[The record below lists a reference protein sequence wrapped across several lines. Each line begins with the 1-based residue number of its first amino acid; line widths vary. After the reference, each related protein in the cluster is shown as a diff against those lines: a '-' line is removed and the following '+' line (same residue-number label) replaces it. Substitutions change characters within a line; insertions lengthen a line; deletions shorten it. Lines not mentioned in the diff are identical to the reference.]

1 MKRPDRSLFLVG
13 LGSVAA
19 LVALESG
26 ARAQQGEMQKNAEG
40 RSGQVTRPADPPDP
54 GEATKRSEPSAPQE
68 AAGDRETTQPM
79 GQMTAE
85 LTSVPA
91 TVEEV
96 DRRNRKLTLKDP
108 GANRFT
114 VQVPASVV
122 GLEDLEK
129 GDRID
134 LSYYQE
140 TAVALPPP
148 GSPAAAQPREVISHT
163 VAPGV
168 MAREVTAK
176 ASVTAVN
183 TKESTVA
190 VKLPDGTSRTINV
203 YDADLKKR
211 MANLKPGDAVVV
223 THTEAVAAAIRPRA
237 SKESP

>member
-1 MKRPDRSLFLVG
+1 MKRLDRNLFLVG
-13 LGSVAA
+13 LGSAAA

-40 RSGQVTRPADPPDP
+40 RSGQVTRPADPPQP
-54 GEATKRSEPSAPQE
+54 GEATKRSDPSQQQEP
-68 AAGDRETTQPM
+68 AGSRETAQPM

-85 LTSVPA
+85 VTSVPA

-108 GANRFT
+108 AGSRFT

-122 GLEDLEK
+122 GLEELEK

-140 TAVALPPP
+140 TAVALPPS
-148 GSPAAAQPREVISHT
+148 GSAAAQPREVISHT

-183 TKESTVA
+183 TKDSTVA

-237 SKESP
+237 SKESQ